1 MKDLEVSKIYRYRD
15 FQFDYGYYT
24 FIFERNMLIDN
35 SIIFPLHRRY
45 QDPPFLVK
53 AMYCAKEFVM
63 ADTSLYCY
71 RAPYSAVRY
80 NQEKVIDLL
89 KGIRDNLQFAMDN
102 QLDILFTKTLQRL
115 EYESAYIIL
124 ANISKRL
131 SNKNCEM
138 MSLLL
143 QLNDI
148 AREYYKD
155 KHYLLHTL
163 QLLMMKAA
171 GYTENYE
178 RIILE
183 QLSREKKIAIYGAG
197 KYAKQFLC
205 FLQKENILDKV
216 EYVIVSKP
224 DGMQR
229 EMQGIPIIDVESFG
243 AVNGHLKIFVAVGA
257 MHHQSIEQTLQKNG
271 CENYELLDDAF
282 LGSF

>member
-1 MKDLEVSKIYRYRD
+1 
-15 FQFDYGYYT
+15 
-24 FIFERNMLIDN
+24 
-35 SIIFPLHRRY
+35 
-45 QDPPFLVK
+45 
-53 AMYCAKEFVM
+53 M
-63 ADTSLYCY
+63 AETSLYCY

-183 QLSREKKIAIYGAG
+183 QL
-197 KYAKQFLC
+197 
-205 FLQKENILDKV
+205 
-216 EYVIVSKP
+216 
-224 DGMQR
+224 
-229 EMQGIPIIDVESFG
+229 
-243 AVNGHLKIFVAVGA
+243 
-257 MHHQSIEQTLQKNG
+257 
-271 CENYELLDDAF
+271 
-282 LGSF
+282 